1 MITMIF
7 IIFILLSLTVIFSN
21 EQSVSVQA
29 LKHGSD
35 ILQFF
40 SDSTVQVS
48 SDECTFLISVKYIRK
63 RFPPREEKE
72 SGKSLCAVPR
82 WSWWPEQRDWCLRT
96 TCLVR
101 IAATTDPSR
110 LCWGVWSSQISCYAL
125 FLVFLT

>member
-1 MITMIF
+1 MIF

-82 WSWWPEQRDWCLRT
+82 WS
-96 TCLVR
+96 
-101 IAATTDPSR
+101 
-110 LCWGVWSSQISCYAL
+110 
-125 FLVFLT
+125 